1 MPSLYRRKCDL
12 WRQAWISK
20 TAKTEVQILEFIK
33 EHPCASSNQIFDQF
47 KDEGKAAIKKI
58 LADLGKAE
66 VIRFDYK
73 KRGYFLR

>member
-1 MPSLYRRKCDL
+1 MPSLYRRHCDE

-20 TAKTEVQILEFIK
+20 TAKVEVQVLEFIEK
-33 EHPCASSNQIFDQF
+33 NPCTSSTQIFDQF
-47 KDEGKAAIKKI
+47 KDEGKATIKKI